1 LTQYD
6 PLNEMK
12 REKTANRHTE
22 RTRRKF
28 LSEITAASGV
38 VAFGLFPAIS
48 TAAEANRNL
57 AVDDRWSPET
67 LSLDQSTATGCQW
80 EFKPEGGDWKT
91 ISVPAGGWRAQGY
104 QCDAGTYRTWIA
116 IPENVQGRRVRLN
129 FDAINFGAD
138 IFAGPDAASLV
149 KIEHHVDGWL
159 PVTADLTPFAKP
171 GGKVLVQ
178 IDVAGRKKFMVN
190 GKYTVPEGATWFPR
204 LAEGIT
210 RGVHLE
216 LLPPVRIESAFVRTL
231 IAPDTLSAQ
240 VLLVN
245 DTDDVV
251 PISLVSKIHSAGP
264 ASFHYPAIP
273 DLTVT
278 LPARSSR
285 VVELPQIP
293 WPLGEKSYWWPNV
306 PYHAGYRAQL
316 HELHLDLQAA
326 GKTVPF
332 NQRFGFRQF
341 RAVGAHYELNGVH
354 CNLRGDNQQEANFG
368 TDAYGTKKGFGPPTP
383 DNPGWPQAVENLQ
396 RLNFNVMRIHQIPAT
411 PYMLGVCDEKG
422 LMLVAESPLRGSEGG
437 EDYAD
442 GKANMLNMDR
452 ELVLRDRNHPAIVI
466 WSAANEWTD
475 PIRDAMAVIRQV
487 DPTRVII
494 ADGIGDIGPDVI
506 NMNHYV
512 NGLGGM
518 PTNGAPPRTD
528 RPYGE
533 TEAIWPADNSLQ
545 GFAWMAT
552 TVRLRRLK
560 GNSDLRNYVLNNAW
574 PNYVPG
580 EGRQNEILETAV
592 KNFGNGSKI
601 ILPDI
606 ADPWTNPNIRLL
618 QQCYDPLA
626 ACDVDFDERNVASN
640 DHGEWPVVKPM
651 LPANTIVS
659 RQIAVFNDEFAG
671 SGLTL
676 HWEIRRADKH
686 GKVLKSG
693 KNKLL
698 IPPGEFRT
706 ENIHFSVPSSGEI
719 ALILAVYKNGHKRF
733 TEDKIVFQI
742 TANV

>member
-1 LTQYD
+1 
-6 PLNEMK
+6 MK
-12 REKTANRHTE
+12 
-22 RTRRKF
+22 RRKF
-28 LSEITAASGV
+28 LSDLTAASGI
-38 VAFGLFPAIS
+38 VALGLFPTIS
-48 TAAEANRNL
+48 KAAESNREP
-57 AVDDRWSPET
+57 DDDWSFDI
-67 LSLDQSTATGCQW
+67 SKQDQSTAAGCEW

-91 ISVPAGGWRAQGY
+91 ISVPTGGWRAQGY

-116 IPENVQGRRVRLN
+116 IPKNVQGRRARLN

-149 KIEHHVDGWL
+149 RVAHHVDGWL
-159 PVTADLTPFAKP
+159 PVTADLTPFGKP

-178 IDVAGRKKFMVN
+178 VEVAGRKKFIMN
-190 GKYTVPEGATWFPR
+190 GKYTVPEGATWFPG
-204 LAEGIT
+204 LAEGII

-216 LLPPVRIESAFVRTL
+216 LLPPVRIESVFVQTRL
-231 IAPDTLSAQ
+231 APDILSAE

-245 DTDDVV
+245 DTDNPV
-251 PISLVSKIHSAGP
+251 SATLVSKIQSAGP
-264 ASFHYPAIP
+264 ANFHYPAIP
-273 DLTVT
+273 DLTVS

-285 VVELPQIP
+285 VVELPQIS
-293 WPLGEKSYWWPNV
+293 WNLGEKSYWWPNV
-306 PYHAGYRAQL
+306 PYRARYRAQL
-316 HELHLDLQAA
+316 HELHLDLHVA
-326 GKTVPF
+326 GKIVPF

-341 RAVGAHYELNGVH
+341 QAVGAHYELNGVH

-368 TDAYGTKKGFGPPTP
+368 TDAYGTRKGFGPPTP
-383 DNPGWPQAVENLQ
+383 ENPGWPQAVDNWQ

-411 PYMLGVCDEKG
+411 PYMLDVCDEKG

-437 EDYAD
+437 EDYAS
-442 GKANMLNMDR
+442 GKSNMLNMDR

-466 WSAANEWTD
+466 WSAANEWKD
-475 PIRDAMAVIRQV
+475 PIRDAMAVIREV

-494 ADGIGDIGPDVI
+494 ADGIEDIGPDVI

-518 PTNGAPPRTD
+518 PANGAPPRTD

-580 EGRQNEILETAV
+580 ESSQNEILETAV
-592 KNFGNGSKI
+592 KNFGNGSKT

-606 ADPWTNPNIRLL
+606 TDPWANPNIRLL
-618 QQCYDPLA
+618 QQCYDPLT

-640 DHGEWPVVKPM
+640 DKGEWPVMKPK
-651 LPANTIVS
+651 LPANTTVI
-659 RQIAVFNDEFAG
+659 REIAIFNDELAG
-671 SGLTL
+671 SKMAL
-676 HWEIRRADKH
+676 HWEIRRDDRH
-686 GKVLKSG
+686 GKGLKTG
-693 KNKLL
+693 KENMH
-698 IPPGEFRT
+698 IPPGEFRI
-706 ENIHFSVPSSGEI
+706 ENISFPTPSSGEI
-719 ALILAVYKNGHKRF
+719 ALVLEVYKDGHKRF
-733 TEDKIVFQI
+733 TEDKMIFQI
-742 TANV
+742 TTNA